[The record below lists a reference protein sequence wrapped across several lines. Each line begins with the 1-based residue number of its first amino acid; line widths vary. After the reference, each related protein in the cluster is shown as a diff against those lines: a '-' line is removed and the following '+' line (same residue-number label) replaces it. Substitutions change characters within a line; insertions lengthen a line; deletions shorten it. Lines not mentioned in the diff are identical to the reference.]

1 MEIKKYNYF
10 YIKTNKDWNYENK
23 VKYGVTNN
31 LYTRLI
37 NNSEHSTYRYNYLHV
52 FEIKEIKNEYYNNF
66 SYKAIDKIFSI
77 YCKNNKLNKSVFPNL
92 LEIKKYLIENEINAG
107 QEFINKNGLELLLSI
122 IKNDFIKI
130 GIVIEELNVD
140 YINKILINKYE
151 KKKLMNKIN
160 EINNDLDEISIDLDE
175 ISIELDEIKIKNKN
189 LYKPRDYQIII
200 IDYLYNTLLNNK
212 PIYLELSTGA
222 GKTYISYQLFIKFNP
237 NNIIILSPLKSIN
250 KQNISDNYYNLLN
263 NEYIKIDNLDKF
275 NYQENNKYLFSC
287 CINSYK
293 KVYDIITINNLN
305 NIFIW
310 FDEADYGIEN
320 WIENLSNDI
329 YKNFLLTD
337 NNNIKYRLF
346 TSASPNKES
355 IIENS
360 QYFGQLYN
368 PITIKELTKQKWL
381 SKIKVHIL
389 EFEKKLNK
397 KEYVQFMLK
406 EFIKK
411 KRNLG
416 ISSHTT
422 CENAYKL
429 FIEHYKLFSN
439 NKTIIKPYLLINND
453 GLALVRAKCANKINE
468 LKISETID
476 LGNINTFN
484 GEIKSIGYIVNQYS
498 RGYDNK
504 FIDIIF
510 ISDPKNSYK
519 SNIQLIGRGIR
530 PNNDKHLDLI
540 IPTNYDN
547 LHKEYSNVEETLKYI
562 INNIEIDY
570 DDIFRRYIYNDDYKV
585 NANTNTNMN
594 TEENNYDE
602 KCKIINTILLNIC
615 KNHKWTVRGL
625 ITQLKRKNIHNN
637 FDYMK
642 YKNRHKYLNLPENIY
657 ERFPTFTF
665 YDTYRPKEN
674 PYISKEEII
683 NIINDNKYIIN
694 KFYRDEDKMNYIYSL
709 TNKIPKECSLWNF
722 YGGNRNDYFHD

>member
-1 MEIKKYNYF
+1 MEIKKYKYF
-10 YIKTNKDWNYENK
+10 YIKCNK
-23 VKYGVTNN
+23 VKYGLTND

-52 FEIKEIKNEYYNNF
+52 FEIKEIKNEYYNYFN
-66 SYKAIDKIFSI
+66 YKAIDNIFSI
-77 YCKNNKLNKSVFPNL
+77 YCKSNKLSISILPKL
-92 LEIKKYLIENEINAG
+92 LEIKKYLIENEIGAG
-107 QEFINKNGLELLLSI
+107 QEFINKNGLELLLI
-122 IKNDFIKI
+122 IIRNDFIKI

-140 YINKILINKYE
+140 NINNILINKYDIFQ
-151 KKKLMNKIN
+151 KNKLNIEIHEIINDIDEIINDIKNNKIKYNDFDKITNLVN
-160 EINNDLDEISIDLDE
+160 EIINDFDND
-175 ISIELDEIKIKNKN
+175 
-189 LYKPRDYQIII
+189 LYKPRDYQINI
-200 IDYLYNTLLNNK
+200 IDYLYNSLLNYK

-222 GKTYISYQLFIKFNP
+222 GKTYITYQLFIKFKP

-250 KQNISDNYYNLLN
+250 KQNISDNYFNLLN
-263 NEYIKIDNLDKF
+263 KKYIKIDNLDKF
-275 NYQENNKYLFSC
+275 NYQENNNYLFSI

-293 KVYDIITINNLN
+293 KVYDIINNNNLN

-310 FDEADYGIEN
+310 FDEADYGIEK
-320 WIENLSNDI
+320 WIDDISNDI
-329 YKNFLLTD
+329 YKKFLLTD
-337 NNNIKYRLF
+337 NNKIKYRLF

-360 QYFGQLYN
+360 EYFGELYN
-368 PITIKELTKQKWL
+368 PITIKELINKNWL

-389 EFEKKLNK
+389 EFEKKLSLMSK

-411 KRNLG
+411 KRILG

-422 CENAYKL
+422 CNNAYQL
-429 FIEHYKLFSN
+429 YIEHYKLFIN
-439 NKTIIKPYLLINND
+439 NETFIKPYLLINQD
-453 GLALVRAKCANKINE
+453 KINE
-468 LKISETID
+468 LKIPNTID
-476 LGNINTFN
+476 LGNINSFN
-484 GEIKSIGYIVNQYS
+484 GKIKSIGYIVNQYS

-530 PNNDKHLDLI
+530 PNNDKYLDLI

-547 LHKEYSNVEETLKYI
+547 LQKDYSNIEETLKYI
-562 INNIEIDY
+562 INDIEIDY
-570 DDIFRRYIYNDDYKV
+570 DDIYRRFISNDNKKNNNNND
-585 NANTNTNMN
+585 NNNDILD
-594 TEENNYDE
+594 ENNYNE

-615 KNHKWTVRGL
+615 KNHKWSVKGL

-637 FDYMK
+637 IDYIK
-642 YKNRHKYLNLPENIY
+642 YKNRHKYLNLPDNIY

-665 YDTYRPKEN
+665 YDTYREKEN
-674 PYISKEEII
+674 PYISKEEILT
-683 NIINDNKYIIN
+683 IINDNKDIIN

-709 TNKIPKECSLWNF
+709 TDKIPKDCSLWNF
-722 YGGNRNDYFHD
+722 YGGHRNNYFYD

>member
-1 MEIKKYNYF
+1 MPIDNYKYF

-23 VKYGVTNN
+23 VKYGVTND

-52 FEIKEIKNEYYNNF
+52 FEIKEIKQEYYNYF

-77 YCKNNKLNKSVFPNL
+77 YCKSKTSIFPNL
-92 LEIKKYLIENEINAG
+92 LEIKKYLIENEIGAG
-107 QEFINKNGLELLLSI
+107 QEFINKDGLELLLSI

-140 YINKILINKYE
+140 NINKILINEYD
-151 KKKLMNKIN
+151 KKKL
-160 EINNDLDEISIDLDE
+160 INNEQE
-175 ISIELDEIKIKNKN
+175 NNN
-189 LYKPRDYQIII
+189 LYKLRDYQIII
-200 IDYLYNTLLNNK
+200 IDYLYKSLLNNK

-222 GKTYISYQLFIKFNP
+222 GKSYIAYQLFIKLKP
-237 NNIIILSPLKSIN
+237 DNIIILSPLKSIN
-250 KQNISDNYYNLLN
+250 KQNISDNYFNLLN
-263 NEYIKIDNLDKF
+263 NNYIKINNFDKF
-275 NYQENNKYLFSC
+275 NYQENNNYLFSI

-293 KVYDIITINNLN
+293 KVYDIINNNNLN

-320 WIENLSNDI
+320 WIDDLSNDI
-329 YKNFLLTD
+329 HKNFLLTD

-346 TSASPNKES
+346 TSASPNKEV

-360 QYFGQLYN
+360 KYFGELYN
-368 PITIKELTKQKWL
+368 PISIKELTRLKYL

-406 EFIKK
+406 EFNKK
-411 KRNLG
+411 KRKLG

-422 CENAYKL
+422 CDNAYKL
-429 FIEHYKLFSN
+429 FIEHYELFKN
-439 NKTIIKPYLLINND
+439 NKTAIKPFLLINND
-453 GLALVRAKCANKINE
+453 CLDILRT
-468 LKISETID
+468 KISDTID
-476 LGNINTFN
+476 FGDINDFTN
-484 GEIKSIGYIVNQYS
+484 GIGYIVNQYS

-530 PNNDKHLDLI
+530 PHEDKHLDLI

-570 DDIFRRYIYNDDYKV
+570 DDIFRRFISNKNNDKT
-585 NANTNTNMN
+585 TN
-594 TEENNYDE
+594 EENEDEEDNYNE

-615 KNHKWTVRGL
+615 KNHKWSVKGL

-637 FDYMK
+637 IDYVK
-642 YKNRHKYLNLPENIY
+642 YKNRHKYLNFPDNIY
-657 ERFPTFTF
+657 EKFPTFTF
-665 YDTYRPKEN
+665 YDTYREKEN

-683 NIINDNKYIIN
+683 KIINDNKKELKQIYKN
-694 KFYRDEDKMNYIYSL
+694 EDKMNYIYSL
-709 TNKIPKECSLWNF
+709 TDKIPKDCSLWNF
-722 YGGNRNDYFHD
+722 YGGNRNDYFYD

>member
-1 MEIKKYNYF
+1 MPIDNYKYF

-23 VKYGVTNN
+23 VKYGVTND

-52 FEIKEIKNEYYNNF
+52 FEIKEIKPEYYNYF

-77 YCKNNKLNKSVFPNL
+77 YCKNKKFILPNL
-92 LEIKKYLIENEINAG
+92 LEIKKYLIDNEVGAG
-107 QEFINKNGLELLLSI
+107 QEFINKDGLELLLSI

-130 GIVIEELNVD
+130 GIVIEELNID
-140 YINKILINKYE
+140 NINKILINEYD
-151 KKKLMNKIN
+151 KKKLIN
-160 EINNDLDEISIDLDE
+160 EIENN
-175 ISIELDEIKIKNKN
+175 ELINNEQENN
-189 LYKPRDYQIII
+189 ELYKPRDYQIII
-200 IDYLYNTLLNNK
+200 IDYLYKSLLNNK

-222 GKTYISYQLFIKFNP
+222 GKSYIAYQLFIKFKP
-237 NNIIILSPLKSIN
+237 DNIIILSPLKSIN
-250 KQNISDNYYNLLN
+250 KQNISDNYFNLLN
-263 NEYIKIDNLDKF
+263 NYYIKIDNLDKF
-275 NYQENNKYLFSC
+275 NYNKDLNYVFSI

-293 KVYDIITINNLN
+293 KVYDIINNNNLN

-320 WIENLSNDI
+320 WIDDLSNDI
-329 YKNFLLTD
+329 HKNFLLTN

-346 TSASPNKES
+346 TSASPNKEV

-360 QYFGQLYN
+360 KYFGELYN
-368 PITIKELTKQKWL
+368 PISIKELTKQKYL
-381 SKIKVHIL
+381 SKIKVYIL

-406 EFIKK
+406 EFQKK

-422 CENAYKL
+422 CDNAYKL
-429 FIEHYKLFSN
+429 FIEHYELFIN
-439 NKTIIKPYLLINND
+439 NKTTIKPFLLINND
-453 GLALVRAKCANKINE
+453 CLDILRT
-468 LKISETID
+468 KISDTID
-476 LGNINTFN
+476 LGDINDFTN
-484 GEIKSIGYIVNQYS
+484 GIGYIVNQYS

-530 PNNDKHLDLI
+530 PHENKHLDLI

-547 LHKEYSNVEETLKYI
+547 LQKEYSNVEETLKYI

-570 DDIFRRYIYNDDYKV
+570 DDIFRRFISNKNNDKI
-585 NANTNTNMN
+585 NN
-594 TEENNYDE
+594 EENEEDNYDE

-615 KNHKWTVRGL
+615 KNHKWSVKGL

-637 FDYMK
+637 IDYMK
-642 YKNRHKYLNLPENIY
+642 YKNRHKYLNFPDNIY
-657 ERFPTFTF
+657 EKFPTFTF
-665 YDTYRPKEN
+665 YDTYREKEN

-683 NIINDNKYIIN
+683 KIINDNKDNIN
-694 KFYRDEDKMNYIYSL
+694 KFYKDEDKMNYIYSL
-709 TNKIPKECSLWNF
+709 TDKIPKDCSLWNF
-722 YGGNRNDYFHD
+722 YGGNRNNYFDD

>member
-1 MEIKKYNYF
+1 MPIDNYKYF

-23 VKYGVTNN
+23 VKYGVTND

-52 FEIKEIKNEYYNNF
+52 FEIKEIKPEYYNYF

-77 YCKNNKLNKSVFPNL
+77 YCKNKTSIFPNL
-92 LEIKKYLIENEINAG
+92 KKYLIDNEVGAG
-107 QEFINKNGLELLLSI
+107 QEFINKDGLELLLLI

-130 GIVIEELNVD
+130 GIIIEELNVD
-140 YINKILINKYE
+140 NINKILINEYNITNIVDKITNDVDNIINE
-151 KKKLMNKIN
+151 LDKINNNVVDEIINNKITN
-160 EINNDLDEISIDLDE
+160 EIINELDKINDL
-175 ISIELDEIKIKNKN
+175 
-189 LYKPRDYQIII
+189 YKSRDYQIII
-200 IDYLYNTLLNNK
+200 IDYLYKSLLNNK

-222 GKTYISYQLFIKFNP
+222 GKSYIAYQLFIKFKP
-237 NNIIILSPLKSIN
+237 NNIIIFSPLKSIN
-250 KQNISDNYYNLLN
+250 KQNISDNYFNLLN
-263 NEYIKIDNLDKF
+263 NNYIKIDNFDKF
-275 NYQENNKYLFSC
+275 NYNKDFNYVFSI

-293 KVYDIITINNLN
+293 KVYDIINNNNLN

-320 WIENLSNDI
+320 WIDDLSNDI
-329 YKNFLLTD
+329 HKNFLLTD

-346 TSASPNKES
+346 TSASPNKEV

-360 QYFGQLYN
+360 KYFGELYN
-368 PITIKELTKQKWL
+368 PISIKELTKQKYL
-381 SKIKVHIL
+381 SKIKVYIL

-422 CENAYKL
+422 CDNAYKL
-429 FIEHYKLFSN
+429 FIEHYELFRN
-439 NKTIIKPYLLINND
+439 NKTTIKPFLLINQE
-453 GLALVRAKCANKINE
+453 KINE
-468 LKISETID
+468 LKISDTID
-476 LGNINTFN
+476 LGDINDFTN
-484 GEIKSIGYIVNQYS
+484 GIGYIVNQYS

-530 PNNDKHLDLI
+530 PHEDKHLDLI

-547 LHKEYSNVEETLKYI
+547 LQKEYSNVEETLKYI

-570 DDIFRRYIYNDDYKV
+570 DDIFRRFISNKNNDKTTNLENDD
-585 NANTNTNMN
+585 
-594 TEENNYDE
+594 EEDNYNE

-615 KNHKWTVRGL
+615 KNHKWSVKGL
-625 ITQLKRKNIHNN
+625 ITQLKIKNIHNN
-637 FDYMK
+637 IDYMK
-642 YKNRHKYLNLPENIY
+642 YKNRHKYLNFPDNIY
-657 ERFPTFTF
+657 EKFPIFTF
-665 YDTYRPKEN
+665 YDTYRTNEN

-683 NIINDNKYIIN
+683 NIINNNKDNIN
-694 KFYRDEDKMNYIYSL
+694 KFYKDEDKMNYIYSL
-709 TNKIPKECSLWNF
+709 TDKIPKGCSLWNF
-722 YGGNRNDYFHD
+722 YGGNRNDYFYD

>member
-140 YINKILINKYE
+140 HINKILINKYE
-151 KKKLMNKIN
+151 KKKLMNKI
-160 EINNDLDEISIDLDE
+160 INDLDE
-175 ISIELDEIKIKNKN
+175 ISIELDEISIELKNKN
-189 LYKPRDYQIII
+189 LYNPRDYQIVI

-222 GKTYISYQLFIKFNP
+222 GKTYISYQLFIKFKP
-237 NNIIILSPLKSIN
+237 DNIIILSPLKSIN
-250 KQNISDNYYNLLN
+250 KQNISDNYFNLLN
-263 NEYIKIDNLDKF
+263 KKYIKIDNLDKF
-275 NYQENNKYLFSC
+275 NYNKNNNYLFSI

-293 KVYDIITINNLN
+293 KVYDIINNNNLN

-320 WIENLSNDI
+320 WIDDLSNDI
-329 YKNFLLTD
+329 YKKFLLTY
-337 NNNIKYRLF
+337 NNKIKYRLF
-346 TSASPNKES
+346 TSASPNKEV

-360 QYFGQLYN
+360 EYFGELYN
-368 PITIKELTKQKWL
+368 PISIKELTKQNWL

-422 CENAYKL
+422 CDNAYQL
-429 FIEHYKLFSN
+429 FMEHYKLFIN
-439 NKTIIKPYLLINND
+439 NKTKNKPFLLINQE
-453 GLALVRAKCANKINE
+453 KINE

-476 LGNINTFN
+476 LGNINNFVK
-484 GEIKSIGYIVNQYS
+484 GIGYIVNQYS

-530 PNNDKHLDLI
+530 PHNDKHLDLI

-570 DDIFRRYIYNDDYKV
+570 DDIYRRYISNKNNDNLDSD
-585 NANTNTNMN
+585 TNED
-594 TEENNYDE
+594 EEDNYDE

-615 KNHKWTVRGL
+615 KNHKWSVKGL

-637 FDYMK
+637 IDYMK
-642 YKNRHKYLNLPENIY
+642 YKNRHKYLNFPDNIY

-665 YDTYRPKEN
+665 YDTYREKEN
-674 PYISKEEII
+674 PYISKEEILT
-683 NIINDNKYIIN
+683 IINDNKDIIN

-709 TNKIPKECSLWNF
+709 NNMIPKDCSLWNF
-722 YGGNRNDYFHD
+722 FGGNRNDYFHD

>member
-23 VKYGVTNN
+23 VKYGVTND

-140 YINKILINKYE
+140 NINKILINEYE
-151 KKKLMNKIN
+151 KKKLMNKI
-160 EINNDLDEISIDLDE
+160 DEISNDLEEISIELEE
-175 ISIELDEIKIKNKN
+175 ISIELDEIKINYNN

-200 IDYLYNTLLNNK
+200 IDYLYNSLLNNK

-222 GKTYISYQLFIKFNP
+222 GKSYISYQLFIKFRP

-250 KQNISDNYYNLLN
+250 KQNISDNYFNLLK
-263 NEYIKIDNLDKF
+263 NEYIKVDNLDKF

-293 KVYDIITINNLN
+293 KIYEIIINNNLN

-337 NNNIKYRLF
+337 NDYIKNRLF
-346 TSASPNKES
+346 TSASPNKEA
-355 IIENS
+355 IIENP
-360 QYFGQLYN
+360 QYFGELYN
-368 PITIKELTKQKWL
+368 PITIKELTEQKWL

-439 NKTIIKPYLLINND
+439 NKTIIKPYLLINQD
-453 GLALVRAKCANKINE
+453 KINE

-476 LGNINTFN
+476 LGNINSFTN
-484 GEIKSIGYIVNQYS
+484 GIGYIVNQYS

-570 DDIFRRYIYNDDYKV
+570 DDIFRRYIKDESKEN
-585 NANTNTNMN
+585 NINTNTIVNSN
-594 TEENNYDE
+594 SEENNYDE

-683 NIINDNKYIIN
+683 NIINDNKDIIN

-709 TNKIPKECSLWNF
+709 TDKIPKDCSLWNF
-722 YGGNRNDYFHD
+722 YGGNRSDYFCD

>member
-10 YIKTNKDWNYENK
+10 YIKINKDWNYENK
-23 VKYGVTNN
+23 VKYGVTND

-140 YINKILINKYE
+140 NINKILINEYE
-151 KKKLMNKIN
+151 KKKLMNKI
-160 EINNDLDEISIDLDE
+160 DEISNDLEEISIELEE
-175 ISIELDEIKIKNKN
+175 ISIELDEIKIKNNN

-200 IDYLYNTLLNNK
+200 IDYLYNSLLNNK

-222 GKTYISYQLFIKFNP
+222 GKSYISYQLFIKFRP
-237 NNIIILSPLKSIN
+237 SNIIILSPLKSIN
-250 KQNISDNYYNLLN
+250 KQNISDNYFNLLK
-263 NEYIKIDNLDKF
+263 NEYIKVDNLDKF

-293 KVYDIITINNLN
+293 KIYEIIINNNLN

-337 NNNIKYRLF
+337 NDYIKNRLF
-346 TSASPNKES
+346 TSASPNKEA
-355 IIENS
+355 IIENP
-360 QYFGQLYN
+360 QYFGELYN
-368 PITIKELTKQKWL
+368 PITIKELTEQKWL

-439 NKTIIKPYLLINND
+439 NKTIIKPYLLINQD
-453 GLALVRAKCANKINE
+453 KINE

-476 LGNINTFN
+476 LGNINSFTN
-484 GEIKSIGYIVNQYS
+484 GIGYIVNQYS

-570 DDIFRRYIYNDDYKV
+570 DDIFRRYIKDESKENNINTIV
-585 NANTNTNMN
+585 NSNS
-594 TEENNYDE
+594 EEDNYDE

-642 YKNRHKYLNLPENIY
+642 YKNRHKYLNLPNNIY

-683 NIINDNKYIIN
+683 NIINDNKDIIN

-709 TNKIPKECSLWNF
+709 TDKIPKDCSLWNF
-722 YGGNRNDYFHD
+722 YGGNRSDYFCD

>member
-1 MEIKKYNYF
+1 MKIKLNMVLL
-10 YIKTNKDWNYENK
+10 I
-23 VKYGVTNN
+23 
-31 LYTRLI
+31 I

-52 FEIKEIKNEYYNNF
+52 FEIKEIKPEYYNYF

-77 YCKNNKLNKSVFPNL
+77 YCKNKKFILPNL
-92 LEIKKYLIENEINAG
+92 LEIKKYLIDNEVGAG
-107 QEFINKNGLELLLSI
+107 QEFINKDGLELLLSI

-130 GIVIEELNVD
+130 GIVIEELNID
-140 YINKILINKYE
+140 NINKILINEYD
-151 KKKLMNKIN
+151 KKKLIN
-160 EINNDLDEISIDLDE
+160 EIENN
-175 ISIELDEIKIKNKN
+175 ELINNEQENN
-189 LYKPRDYQIII
+189 ELYKPRDYQIII
-200 IDYLYNTLLNNK
+200 IDYLYKSLLNNK

-222 GKTYISYQLFIKFNP
+222 GKSYIAYQLFIKFKP
-237 NNIIILSPLKSIN
+237 DNIIILSPLKSIN
-250 KQNISDNYYNLLN
+250 KQNISDNYFNLLN
-263 NEYIKIDNLDKF
+263 NYYIKIDNLDKF
-275 NYQENNKYLFSC
+275 NYNKDLNYVFSI

-293 KVYDIITINNLN
+293 KVYDIINNNNLN

-320 WIENLSNDI
+320 WIDDLSNDI
-329 YKNFLLTD
+329 HKNFLLTN

-346 TSASPNKES
+346 TSASPNKEV

-360 QYFGQLYN
+360 KYFGELYN
-368 PITIKELTKQKWL
+368 PISIKELTKQKYL
-381 SKIKVHIL
+381 SKIKVYIL

-406 EFIKK
+406 EFQKK

-422 CENAYKL
+422 CDNAYKL
-429 FIEHYKLFSN
+429 FIEHYELFIN
-439 NKTIIKPYLLINND
+439 NKTTIKPFLLINND
-453 GLALVRAKCANKINE
+453 CLDILRT
-468 LKISETID
+468 KISDTID
-476 LGNINTFN
+476 LGDINDFTN
-484 GEIKSIGYIVNQYS
+484 GIGYIVNQYS

-530 PNNDKHLDLI
+530 PHENKHLDLI

-547 LHKEYSNVEETLKYI
+547 LQKEYSNVEETLKYI

-570 DDIFRRYIYNDDYKV
+570 DDIFRRFISNKNNDKI
-585 NANTNTNMN
+585 NN
-594 TEENNYDE
+594 EENEEDNYDE

-615 KNHKWTVRGL
+615 KNHKWSVKGL

-637 FDYMK
+637 IDYMK
-642 YKNRHKYLNLPENIY
+642 YKNRHKYLNFPDNIY
-657 ERFPTFTF
+657 EKFPTFTF
-665 YDTYRPKEN
+665 YDTYREKEN

-683 NIINDNKYIIN
+683 KIINDNKDNIN
-694 KFYRDEDKMNYIYSL
+694 KFYKDEDKMNYIYSL
-709 TNKIPKECSLWNF
+709 TDKIPKDCSLWNF
-722 YGGNRNDYFHD
+722 YGGNRNNYFDD

>member
-1 MEIKKYNYF
+1 MPIDNYKYF

-23 VKYGVTNN
+23 VKYGVTND

-52 FEIKEIKNEYYNNF
+52 FEIKEIKQEYYNYF

-77 YCKNNKLNKSVFPNL
+77 YCKNKKFILPNL
-92 LEIKKYLIENEINAG
+92 LEIKKYLIDNEVGAG
-107 QEFINKNGLELLLSI
+107 QEFINKDGLELLLSI

-130 GIVIEELNVD
+130 GIVIEELNID
-140 YINKILINKYE
+140 NINKILINEYD
-151 KKKLMNKIN
+151 KKKLIN
-160 EINNDLDEISIDLDE
+160 EIENN
-175 ISIELDEIKIKNKN
+175 ELINNEQENN
-189 LYKPRDYQIII
+189 ELYKPRDYQIII
-200 IDYLYNTLLNNK
+200 IDYLYKSLLNNK

-222 GKTYISYQLFIKFNP
+222 GKSYIAYQLFIKFKP
-237 NNIIILSPLKSIN
+237 DNIIILSPLKSIN
-250 KQNISDNYYNLLN
+250 KQNISDNYFNLLN
-263 NEYIKIDNLDKF
+263 NYYIKIDNLDKF
-275 NYQENNKYLFSC
+275 NYNKDLNYVFSI

-293 KVYDIITINNLN
+293 KVYDIINNNNLN

-320 WIENLSNDI
+320 WIDDLSNDI
-329 YKNFLLTD
+329 HKNFLLTN

-346 TSASPNKES
+346 TSASPNKEV

-360 QYFGQLYN
+360 KYFGELYN
-368 PITIKELTKQKWL
+368 PISIKELTKQKYL
-381 SKIKVHIL
+381 SKIKVYIL

-406 EFIKK
+406 EFQKK

-422 CENAYKL
+422 CDNAYKL
-429 FIEHYKLFSN
+429 FIEHYELFIN
-439 NKTIIKPYLLINND
+439 NKTTIKPFLLINND
-453 GLALVRAKCANKINE
+453 CLDILRT
-468 LKISETID
+468 KISDTID
-476 LGNINTFN
+476 LGDINDFTN
-484 GEIKSIGYIVNQYS
+484 GIGYIVNQYS

-530 PNNDKHLDLI
+530 PHENKHLDLI

-547 LHKEYSNVEETLKYI
+547 LQKEYSNVEETLKYI

-570 DDIFRRYIYNDDYKV
+570 DDIFRRFISNKNNDKI
-585 NANTNTNMN
+585 NN
-594 TEENNYDE
+594 EENEEDNYDE

-615 KNHKWTVRGL
+615 KNHKWSVKGL

-637 FDYMK
+637 IDYMK
-642 YKNRHKYLNLPENIY
+642 YKNRHKYLNFPDNIY
-657 ERFPTFTF
+657 EKFPTFTF
-665 YDTYRPKEN
+665 YDTYREKEN

-683 NIINDNKYIIN
+683 KIINDNKDNIN
-694 KFYRDEDKMNYIYSL
+694 KFYKDEDKMNYIYSL
-709 TNKIPKECSLWNF
+709 TDKIPKDCSLWNF
-722 YGGNRNDYFHD
+722 YGGNRNNYFDD